1 MPVSANSGLML
12 KKLCENYLSKKSFLQ
27 QDDSMGKTFLQMN
40 VLEIKS
46 NLDFNTIF
54 NFQTEALSE
63 HRYSTVFESELST
76 VLCFLSL
83 QCPS

>member
-1 MPVSANSGLML
+1 
-12 KKLCENYLSKKSFLQ
+12 
-27 QDDSMGKTFLQMN
+27 MGKTFLQMN

-63 HRYSTVFESELST
+63 HRYSTVFESEQST
-76 VLCFLSL
+76 VVCFSL